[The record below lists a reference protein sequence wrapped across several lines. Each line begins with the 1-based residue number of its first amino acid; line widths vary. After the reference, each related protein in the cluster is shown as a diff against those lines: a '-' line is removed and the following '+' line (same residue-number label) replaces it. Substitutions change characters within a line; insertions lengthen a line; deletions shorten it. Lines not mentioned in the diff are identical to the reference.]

1 MPRFNGPIPALKT
14 IIAVGISLL
23 GALTASS
30 AHAAFAEDEVL
41 LYKFDGSTS
50 ASSAAETHSTG
61 LDLTLSGSKISSDES
76 LDTDLGN
83 SWDSGNALYC
93 DGTTATATHTDHS
106 TFEPSDFTLSM
117 WVYADNFSDCNGNC
131 TLVSKGSNASNP
143 SGYWLYT
150 DNTGA
155 LSVDIANGGST
166 STVSGGT
173 LSTGVW
179 NHVVVTLKNVTVSLY
194 IDGQHQVLSNLSH
207 YVAYG
212 SDDFMLCGI
221 DTSTDYF
228 KGYLDDFRLFNGDM
242 SSTEVAEF
250 YDWYTDSDGD
260 GYNASDDCDMDSAAT
275 YPGATEYC
283 DSVDNNCDGTVD
295 EDSAADAATWYAD
308 ADTDGY
314 GDATSTTAACSAPT
328 GYVSDDTDCDDAEA
342 TTNPGASETCDGI
355 DNDCDATVDEDS
367 ATDALLWYTDGDG
380 DGYGDATAS
389 STACSQPSGS
399 VSDNTDCDDTDGST
413 HPTADEYCDGH
424 DDDCDGITDEND
436 AVDASTWYADTDNDT
451 YGDPAVSQPACT
463 QPTNY
468 VSDNTDCNDNAFGIN
483 PGVDEYCDGHDD
495 DCDGVIDED
504 DSLDASTYYA
514 DSDADGYGD
523 ASATT
528 DSCSQPSGY
537 VSDNTDCNDSD
548 SSISPAGTE
557 ICDSADNDCDGDTDE
572 DSAADVKTW
581 YADSDTDGYGDV
593 NSTDIDCD
601 QPSGFVADDT
611 DCDDTDAATNPGAS
625 ELCDS
630 IDNNCDGTIDEN
642 SAVDALSWYADSDA
656 DGFGDPTNT
665 TQSCSQ
671 PSNYLSDDTDCDD
684 ANSAIYPGATEYCD
698 TTDWDCDGDTQDD
711 DASDALTWFADT
723 DLDGFGDPN
732 NTTLAC
738 TEPSGYGADDTDCN
752 DTDIA
757 IHPTA
762 TEIWYDGVDQNCDN
776 SSDYDQDGD
785 TYDYWD
791 YDGDDCDDEDA
802 LVNPDATEIYY
813 DGIDQDCDEAS
824 DYDSDGDGFDS
835 ETYGGDDCDDAD
847 EDIYPGAPDTP
858 YDGLIHDC
866 NHANDY
872 DADGDGF
879 QTYLFGGDDCDDG
892 NSAIHPD
899 AEEIW
904 YDGLDQ
910 NCDENDDDQDEDG
923 YALADDCDDE
933 DPDLY
938 PNAPGL
944 DEDCNPLDTAGDT
957 GSSTTDSG
965 NVSDTGET
973 PGPKDGVGFPDP
985 DGGGGCAC
993 SSGERQPGHFIWL
1006 AGILGLV
1013 LQRRRSA

>member
-1 MPRFNGPIPALKT
+1 
-14 IIAVGISLL
+14 
-23 GALTASS
+23 
-30 AHAAFAEDEVL
+30 
-41 LYKFDGSTS
+41 
-50 ASSAAETHSTG
+50 
-61 LDLTLSGSKISSDES
+61 
-76 LDTDLGN
+76 
-83 SWDSGNALYC
+83 
-93 DGTTATATHTDHS
+93 
-106 TFEPSDFTLSM
+106 
-117 WVYADNFSDCNGNC
+117 
-131 TLVSKGSNASNP
+131 
-143 SGYWLYT
+143 
-150 DNTGA
+150 
-155 LSVDIANGGST
+155 
-166 STVSGGT
+166 
-173 LSTGVW
+173 
-179 NHVVVTLKNVTVSLY
+179 
-194 IDGQHQVLSNLSH
+194 
-207 YVAYG
+207 
-212 SDDFMLCGI
+212 
-221 DTSTDYF
+221 
-228 KGYLDDFRLFNGDM
+228 
-242 SSTEVAEF
+242 
-250 YDWYTDSDGD
+250 
-260 GYNASDDCDMDSAAT
+260 
-275 YPGATEYC
+275 
-283 DSVDNNCDGTVD
+283 VDNNCDGTVD